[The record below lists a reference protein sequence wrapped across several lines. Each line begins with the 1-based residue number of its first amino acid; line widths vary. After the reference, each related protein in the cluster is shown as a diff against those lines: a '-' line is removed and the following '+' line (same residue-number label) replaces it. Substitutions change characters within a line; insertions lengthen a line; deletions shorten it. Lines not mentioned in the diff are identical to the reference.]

1 MVAGVLQE
9 AGLIRYRRGHIEIV
23 DRRGLEEAA
32 CECYSVI
39 RKRTDQ
45 ALPKADV

>member
-9 AGLIRYRRGHIEIV
+9 AGLIRYRRGYVEIV

-32 CECYSVI
+32 CECYRVI
-39 RKRTDQ
+39 RQRTDQ
-45 ALPKADV
+45 DLPKADV